1 MLKKNEEMLNNEI
14 FQSNEQIN
22 FIKNKKILGQDLYNK
37 AYEKIQKEI

>member
-1 MLKKNEEMLNNEI
+1 MLNNEI

>member
-22 FIKNKKILGQDLYNK
+22 SIKNKKILGQDLYNK